1 MSIDPKIAE
10 KAAQKQIEQQAF
22 ERLNKADAVGAR
34 GRALLI
40 VCSGRFSQLSAVI
53 HGIGLRMQIR
63 PWSSKAPFAP
73 AACFTALR

>member
-34 GRALLI
+34 IWLG
-40 VCSGRFSQLSAVI
+40 
-53 HGIGLRMQIR
+53 
-63 PWSSKAPFAP
+63 PK
-73 AACFTALR
+73 